1 MKHLK
6 TFEGFNS
13 LNEEIFGLSKG
24 EKIESRKQKL
34 QEDIDKYTK
43 AWVSKGAMVKPD
55 AEVLKKFW
63 ADAEADEFRGAVGIT
78 KSTKTL
84 SYRNQDSL
92 SYSSS
97 GGHAGMMA

>member
-6 TFEGFNS
+6 TFESFNS

-34 QEDIDKYTK
+34 QADIDKYTR
-43 AWVSKGAMVKPD
+43 AWVSKGALVKPD
-55 AEVLKKFW
+55 EETLKKFW
-63 ADAEADEFRGAVGIT
+63 ADAEADEFRGAVGIS
-78 KSTKTL
+78 KSTKKL
-84 SYRNQDSL
+84 AYRNEDSL

>member
-6 TFEGFNS
+6 TFESFNS

-34 QEDIDKYTK
+34 QEDIDKYTR
-43 AWVSKGAMVKPD
+43 AWVPKGAMVKPD

-78 KSTKTL
+78 KSTKAL